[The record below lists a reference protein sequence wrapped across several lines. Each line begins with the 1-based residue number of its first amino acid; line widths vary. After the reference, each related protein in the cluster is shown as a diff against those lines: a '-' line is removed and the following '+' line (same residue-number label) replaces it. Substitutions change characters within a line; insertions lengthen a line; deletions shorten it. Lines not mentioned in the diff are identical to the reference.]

1 MRFLRPGETPQSSSA
16 LWGCCSSDQGHPI
29 VTCPELRAPLQGSG
43 VSQTGPFHLPPLN
56 WGFAA
61 TPGRGPWSLMGIPLP
76 GHLGSAQRGAG
87 KSPPPHVPSQPQA
100 GEAAK
105 SQRAGV
111 TAGRVTHSCP
121 MPLHWLCQ
129 AQQWAC
135 ARRGHWPC
143 PQLGAASALVSWT
156 RWGQGEGLQPLK
168 WAPGTVQCGCGGWHW
183 LGRQG
188 RAKSVLLLVPSG
200 FYLPPLPCLCCS
212 PPPQEPGRNP
222 ARPGAGH
229 SPAVPVPHLSL
240 SLKAFLPAAKHCL

>member
-1 MRFLRPGETPQSSSA
+1 MA
-16 LWGCCSSDQGHPI
+16 
-29 VTCPELRAPLQGSG
+29 CPELQGTPPGLRG
-43 VSQTGPFHLPPLN
+43 VSDRAFPPVSTELGVCCHPRQRTLVLDGN
-56 WGFAA
+56 PSARTPRKRPEGCREVSSSPCPISA
-61 TPGRGPWSLMGIPLP
+61 TGRG
-76 GHLGSAQRGAG
+76 GSQVAEGRGDSWQG
-87 KSPPPHVPSQPQA
+87 DTLLS
-100 GEAAK
+100 
-105 SQRAGV
+105 
-111 TAGRVTHSCP
+111 

-143 PQLGAASALVSWT
+143 PQLEAASALVSWT